1 MQRCVL
7 IFVFYAGRFFL
18 LPIRFDTSG
27 SHQTSTQEQFHFVKK
42 RSTLSTDKQGP
53 SVFHV
58 GTTQVTI
65 WSHIITPR
73 EEILSAS
80 PLLVL
85 YHDLLTEG
93 EMHFMKEKVQC
104 WLEMG
109 CWSRKTA
116 DMIKWSC
123 QMLILRWA
131 VRWIQP
137 LCRTWPTTPERC
149 QFQRKAE
156 STWEPFLTIP
166 MCSYQTNIPIS
177 KPMTRY
183 RLSEAR
189 QVGGCGIT
197 TTLNSIRCQMLS
209 TEYKEG
215 YLWYWILILVL
226 WDCLL
231 YGFVYCLYFHISL
244 MLKIRL
250 SLLEELQRWPASRW
264 LGQLIFLGNRV
275 ARFVSTLQLLGV
287 GSRIFYCLHLWKLG
301 KEKNCQQWL
310 NYWKV
315 RKIY

>member
-1 MQRCVL
+1 MQRRKSAKVCSHFCVL
-7 IFVFYAGRFFL
+7 CRTIFL

-42 RSTLSTDKQGP
+42 RSTLSTDKQRP

-116 DMIKWSC
+116 YMIKWSC
-123 QMLILRWA
+123 QMLILRWV

-149 QFQRKAE
+149 QFQRK
-156 STWEPFLTIP
+156 SWIHMRTIFNNIHVFLP
-166 MCSYQTNIPIS
+166 NQYCNI
-177 KPMTRY
+177 
-183 RLSEAR
+183 
-189 QVGGCGIT
+189 
-197 TTLNSIRCQMLS
+197 
-209 TEYKEG
+209 
-215 YLWYWILILVL
+215 
-226 WDCLL
+226 
-231 YGFVYCLYFHISL
+231 
-244 MLKIRL
+244 
-250 SLLEELQRWPASRW
+250 
-264 LGQLIFLGNRV
+264 
-275 ARFVSTLQLLGV
+275 
-287 GSRIFYCLHLWKLG
+287 
-301 KEKNCQQWL
+301 
-310 NYWKV
+310 
-315 RKIY
+315 